1 MKIKGPILLSVSA
14 ILFLVAAYFPQNNGS
29 DKEAVLIRTLIRG
42 LEYMHYEP
50 ADINDDFANK
60 AYDIYLDNMDSGRRW
75 LTGNDVK
82 KLEALKTRIDDNI
95 KESQFD
101 FFDLSIELLDA
112 GVDKTQDYYREI
124 LAKPFNFDKAET
136 VEMDSDKREY
146 AKNDKALKDFW
157 RRSLKFE
164 TLTRFNSALEEQEKA
179 GEEKEIKTK
188 EELEKEARAKVLDL
202 YDKWYDRISK
212 LKREDRFSDFLN
224 SLTSVFDP
232 HTNYFKPIDKQNFDI
247 RFSGRLEGIGARLQT
262 DGDYTKV
269 VDIVIGGPAWKGKE
283 LQEND
288 IITKVA
294 QGDEEPLDVKGMVV
308 DDVVQYV
315 RGKKGT
321 EVRLTVKSVD
331 GTEKIV
337 SIVRDI
343 VYLEE
348 SYAKSLIL
356 DGPEGGEKIGYLY
369 LPSFYADFENKDG
382 RFCAPDVAKEL
393 EKLKEE
399 NVDGIILDLRDN
411 GGGSLRDVVKMSGF
425 FIEEGPI
432 VQIKSREKKAEV
444 LVDVDK
450 RVQYDGPLV
459 VMVNGFSASA
469 SEILAAAL
477 QDYSRAVIVGSNS
490 THGKGTVQRFIDL
503 DRTIRGYEE
512 YKPLGQLK
520 LTMQKYYRVNG
531 GSTQLRGVV
540 PDIILPDNFHYI
552 KTGEKQEKYP
562 MEWTEIDAVDYDQNV
577 MTITRDDLRVLA
589 DKSEERVK
597 ANPTFQKVLENAK
610 RFKKRRNESTYPLNL
625 PEYQNFVDTREVEA
639 KKYSGM
645 FKSVINGGVKN
656 LEVDVSS
663 YTGNEVTEARNKN
676 FIESV
681 SKDAYIK
688 ETLNIVHDI
697 IKQKKP

>member
-14 ILFLVAAYFPQNNGS
+14 ILVLVAAYLPQTDNSG
-29 DKEAVLIRTLIRG
+29 KESILVRTLMRG
-42 LEYMHYEP
+42 LEYMHYQP
-50 ADINDDFANK
+50 ADLNDEFATK
-60 AYDIYLDNMDSGRRW
+60 AYEIYLDNIDSGRRW
-75 LTGNDVK
+75 LTQKDVD
-82 KLEALKTRIDDNI
+82 KLEALKTQIDDNI
-95 KESQFD
+95 QDGELG
-101 FFDLSIELLDA
+101 FFDLSVDLLDA
-112 GVDKTQDYYREI
+112 GVTKTKAYYKEI
-124 LAKPFNFDKAET
+124 LAKPFDFSKEEA
-136 VEMDSDKREY
+136 VEMDSEKRKF
-146 AKNDKALKDFW
+146 AKNDKELKDFW
-157 RRSLKFE
+157 RRSLKYE
-164 TLTRFNSALEEQEKA
+164 TLTRYARALKDQEEA
-179 GEEKEIKTK
+179 GEEAEIKSN
-188 EELEKEARAKVLDL
+188 EELEAEARDKVMEL

-212 LKREDRFSDFLN
+212 LKREDRLSDFLN
-224 SLTSVFDP
+224 SLTSIFDP
-232 HTNYFKPIDKQNFDI
+232 HTNYLKPIDKQNFDI

-294 QGDEEPLDVKGMVV
+294 QGEEEPVDVKGMVV

-331 GTEKIV
+331 GTEKVI

-356 DGPEGGEKIGYLY
+356 DGPEEGERIGYLY

-399 NVDGIILDLRDN
+399 KVDGIILDLRNN
-411 GGGSLRDVVKMSGF
+411 GGGSLRDVVRMSGF

-432 VQIKSREKKAEV
+432 VQVKSRSKKAEV
-444 LVDVDK
+444 LVDVDD

-477 QDYSRAVIVGSNS
+477 QDYGRAVVVGSNS
-490 THGKGTVQRFIDL
+490 THGKGTVQRFVDL
-503 DRTIRGYEE
+503 DRTIRGYED
-512 YKPLGQLK
+512 YKPLGNLK
-520 LTMQKYYRVNG
+520 LTTQKFYRING

-562 MEWTEIDAVDYDQNV
+562 MKWSEIDAVNYNQNV
-577 MTITRDDLRVLA
+577 LRISRDDLRSLA
-589 DKSEERVK
+589 DNSANRVD
-597 ANPTFQKVLENAK
+597 ASPVFQKVLQNAK
-610 RFKKRRNESTYPLNL
+610 RFKKQRDQSEYPLGL
-625 PEYQNFVDTREVEA
+625 TSYQSFVENRSAEA
-639 KKYSGM
+639 KKYNGI
-645 FKSVINGGVKN
+645 FDNVINGGVKN
-656 LEVDVSS
+656 LEVDIPA
-663 YTGNEVTEARNKN
+663 YTGNETKEARNKD
-676 FIESV
+676 FIEDV

-688 ETLNIVHDI
+688 ETLNIIHDL
-697 IKQKKP
+697 IKQQ

>member
-42 LEYMHYEP
+42 LEYMHYDP

-75 LTGNDVK
+75 LTSNDVK

-95 KESQFD
+95 KEGQFD
-101 FFDLSIELLDA
+101 FFDLSVELLDA

-124 LAKPFNFDKAET
+124 LAKPFDFDKTEL

-146 AKNDKALKDFW
+146 AKNDKELKDFW

-164 TLTRFNSALEEQEKA
+164 TLTRFTSALEEQEKA

-382 RFCAPDVAKEL
+382 RFSAPDVAKEL

-520 LTMQKYYRVNG
+520 LTMQKYYRING

-562 MEWTEIDAVDYDQNV
+562 MEWTEIEAVNYDQNV

-625 PEYQNFVDTREVEA
+625 PEYQNFVDTREEEA
-639 KKYSGM
+639 KKYTGM

-656 LEVDVSS
+656 LKVDVSS

>member
-14 ILFLVAAYFPQNNGS
+14 ILFLVAAYFPQDNGS

-95 KESQFD
+95 KEGQFD
-101 FFDLSIELLDA
+101 FFDLSVELLDA

-146 AKNDKALKDFW
+146 AKNDKELKDFW

-321 EVRLTVKSVD
+321 EVRLTVKSID

-382 RFCAPDVAKEL
+382 RFSAPDVAKEL

-520 LTMQKYYRVNG
+520 LTMQKYYRING

-562 MEWTEIDAVDYDQNV
+562 MEWTEIEAVDYDQNV

-625 PEYQNFVDTREVEA
+625 PEYQSFVDTREDEA

-656 LEVDVSS
+656 LKVDVSA

>member
-14 ILFLVAAYFPQNNGS
+14 ILVLVAAYLPQTDNSG
-29 DKEAVLIRTLIRG
+29 KESILVRTLMRG
-42 LEYMHYEP
+42 LEYMHYQP
-50 ADINDDFANK
+50 ANLNDEFATK
-60 AYDIYLDNMDSGRRW
+60 AYEIYLDNIDSGRRW
-75 LTGNDVK
+75 LTQKDVD
-82 KLEALKTRIDDNI
+82 KLEALKTQIDDNI
-95 KESQFD
+95 QDGELG
-101 FFDLSIELLDA
+101 FFDLSVDLLDA
-112 GVDKTQDYYREI
+112 GVTKTKAYYKEI
-124 LAKPFNFDKAET
+124 LAKPFDFSKEEE
-136 VEMDSDKREY
+136 VEMDSEKREF
-146 AKNDKALKDFW
+146 AKNDKELKDFW
-157 RRSLKFE
+157 RRSLKYE
-164 TLTRFNSALEEQEKA
+164 TLTRYARALKDQEEA
-179 GEEKEIKTK
+179 GEETEIKSN
-188 EELEKEARAKVLDL
+188 EELEAEAREKVMEL

-212 LKREDRFSDFLN
+212 LKREDRLSDFLN
-224 SLTSVFDP
+224 SLTSIFDP
-232 HTNYFKPIDKQNFDI
+232 HTNYLKPIDKQNFDI

-331 GTEKIV
+331 GTEKVI

-356 DGPEGGEKIGYLY
+356 DGPEEGERIGYLY

-399 NVDGIILDLRDN
+399 KVDGVILDLRNN
-411 GGGSLRDVVKMSGF
+411 GGGSLRDVVRMSGF

-432 VQIKSREKKAEV
+432 VQVKSRSKKAEV
-444 LVDVDK
+444 LVDVDD

-477 QDYSRAVIVGSNS
+477 QDYGRAVVVGSNS
-490 THGKGTVQRFIDL
+490 THGKGTVQRFVDL
-503 DRTIRGYEE
+503 DRTIRGYED
-512 YKPLGQLK
+512 YKPLGNLK
-520 LTMQKYYRVNG
+520 LTTQKFYRING

-540 PDIILPDNFHYI
+540 PDIVLPDNFHYI

-562 MEWTEIDAVDYDQNV
+562 MKWSEIDAVNYNQNV
-577 MTITRDDLRVLA
+577 LRISRDDLRSLA
-589 DKSEERVK
+589 DNSANRVD
-597 ANPTFQKVLENAK
+597 ASPIFQKVLQNAK
-610 RFKKRRNESTYPLNL
+610 RFKKQRDQSEYPLSL
-625 PEYQNFVDTREVEA
+625 TSYQNFVENRSAEA
-639 KKYSGM
+639 KKYNGI
-645 FKSVINGGVKN
+645 FDNVINGGVKN
-656 LEVDVSS
+656 LEVDIPA
-663 YTGNEVTEARNKN
+663 YTGNETKEARNKD
-676 FIESV
+676 FIEDV

-688 ETLNIVHDI
+688 ETLNIIHDL
-697 IKQKKP
+697 IKQQ

>member
-14 ILFLVAAYFPQNNGS
+14 ILVLVAAYLPQTDSSG
-29 DKEAVLIRTLIRG
+29 KESILVRTLMRG
-42 LEYMHYEP
+42 LEYMHYQP
-50 ADINDDFANK
+50 ADLNDEFATK
-60 AYDIYLDNMDSGRRW
+60 AYEIYLDNIDSGRRW
-75 LTGNDVK
+75 LTQKDVD
-82 KLEALKTRIDDNI
+82 KLEALKTQIDDNI
-95 KESQFD
+95 QDGELA
-101 FFDLSIELLDA
+101 FFDLSVDLLDA
-112 GVDKTQDYYREI
+112 GVTKTKAYYKEI
-124 LAKPFNFDKAET
+124 LAKPFDFSKEEA
-136 VEMDSDKREY
+136 VEMDSEKRKF
-146 AKNDKALKDFW
+146 AKNDKELKDFW
-157 RRSLKFE
+157 RRSLKYE
-164 TLTRFNSALEEQEKA
+164 TLTRYARALKDQEEA
-179 GEEKEIKTK
+179 GEEAEIKSE
-188 EELEKEARAKVLDL
+188 EELEAEAREKVMEL
-202 YDKWYDRISK
+202 YDKWYDRINK
-212 LKREDRFSDFLN
+212 LKREDRLSDFLN
-224 SLTSVFDP
+224 SLTSIFDP
-232 HTNYFKPIDKQNFDI
+232 HTNYLKPIDKQNFDI

-294 QGDEEPLDVKGMVV
+294 QGEEEPIDVKGMVV

-331 GTEKIV
+331 GTEKVI

-356 DGPEGGEKIGYLY
+356 DRPEEGERIGYLY

-399 NVDGIILDLRDN
+399 KVDGIILDLRNN
-411 GGGSLRDVVKMSGF
+411 GGGSLRDVVRMSGF

-432 VQIKSREKKAEV
+432 VQVKSRSKKAEV
-444 LVDVDK
+444 LVDVDD

-477 QDYSRAVIVGSNS
+477 QDYGRAVVVGSNS
-490 THGKGTVQRFIDL
+490 THGKGTVQRFVDL
-503 DRTIRGYEE
+503 DRTIRGYED
-512 YKPLGQLK
+512 YKPLGNLK
-520 LTMQKYYRVNG
+520 LTTQKFYRING

-562 MEWTEIDAVDYDQNV
+562 MKWSEIDAVNYNQNV
-577 MTITRDDLRVLA
+577 LRISRDDLRSLA
-589 DKSEERVK
+589 DNSANRVD
-597 ANPTFQKVLENAK
+597 ASPVFQKVLQNAK
-610 RFKKRRNESTYPLNL
+610 RFKKQRDQSEYPLGL
-625 PEYQNFVDTREVEA
+625 TSYQNFVENRSAEA
-639 KKYSGM
+639 KKYNGI
-645 FKSVINGGVKN
+645 FDNIINGGVKN
-656 LEVDVSS
+656 LEVDIPA
-663 YTGNEVTEARNKN
+663 YTGNETKEARNKD
-676 FIESV
+676 FIEDV

-688 ETLNIVHDI
+688 ETLNIIHDL
-697 IKQKKP
+697 IKQQ

>member
-14 ILFLVAAYFPQNNGS
+14 ILVLVAAYLPQTDSSG
-29 DKEAVLIRTLIRG
+29 KESILVRTLMRG
-42 LEYMHYEP
+42 LEYMHYQP
-50 ADINDDFANK
+50 ADLNDEFATK
-60 AYDIYLDNMDSGRRW
+60 AYEIYLDNIDSGRRW
-75 LTGNDVK
+75 LTQKDVD
-82 KLEALKTRIDDNI
+82 KLEALKTQIDDNI
-95 KESQFD
+95 QDGELA
-101 FFDLSIELLDA
+101 FFDLSVDLLDA
-112 GVDKTQDYYREI
+112 GVTKTKAYYKEI
-124 LAKPFNFDKAET
+124 LAKPFDFSKGEA
-136 VEMDSDKREY
+136 VEMDSEKRAF
-146 AKNDKALKDFW
+146 AKNDKELKDFW
-157 RRSLKFE
+157 RRSLKYE
-164 TLTRFNSALEEQEKA
+164 TLTRYARALKDQEEA
-179 GEEKEIKTK
+179 GEEAEIKSE
-188 EELEKEARAKVLDL
+188 EELEAEAREKVLEL

-212 LKREDRFSDFLN
+212 LKREDRLSDFLN
-224 SLTSVFDP
+224 SLTSIFDP
-232 HTNYFKPIDKQNFDI
+232 HTNYLKPIDKQNFDI

-331 GTEKIV
+331 GTEKVI

-356 DGPEGGEKIGYLY
+356 DGPEEGERIGYLY

-399 NVDGIILDLRDN
+399 KVDGIILDLRNN
-411 GGGSLRDVVKMSGF
+411 GGGSLRDVVRMSGF

-432 VQIKSREKKAEV
+432 VQVKSRSKKAEV
-444 LVDVDK
+444 LVDVDD

-477 QDYSRAVIVGSNS
+477 QDYGRAVVVGSNS
-490 THGKGTVQRFIDL
+490 THGKGTVQRFVDL
-503 DRTIRGYEE
+503 DRTIRGYED
-512 YKPLGQLK
+512 YKPLGNLK
-520 LTMQKYYRVNG
+520 LTTQKFYRING

-540 PDIILPDNFHYI
+540 PDIVLPDNFHYI

-562 MEWTEIDAVDYDQNV
+562 MKWSEIDPVSYNQNV
-577 MTITRDDLRVLA
+577 LRISREDLRSLA
-589 DKSEERVK
+589 DNSANRVD
-597 ANPTFQKVLENAK
+597 ASPVFQKVLQNAK
-610 RFKKRRNESTYPLNL
+610 RFKKQRDESEYPLSL
-625 PEYQNFVDTREVEA
+625 TAYQSFVENRSAEA
-639 KKYSGM
+639 KKYNGI
-645 FKSVINGGVKN
+645 FDNVINGGVKN
-656 LEVDVSS
+656 LQVDIPA
-663 YTGNEVTEARNKN
+663 YTGNETKEARNKD
-676 FIESV
+676 FIEDV

-688 ETLNIVHDI
+688 ETLNIMHDL
-697 IKQKKP
+697 IKQQ

>member
-14 ILFLVAAYFPQNNGS
+14 ILFLVAAYFPQDNGS

-50 ADINDDFANK
+50 ADINDEFANK

-75 LTGNDVK
+75 LTANDVK
-82 KLEALKTRIDDNI
+82 KLEGLKTQIDDNI
-95 KESQFD
+95 QEGKFD
-101 FFDLSIELLDA
+101 FFDLSIELLNA
-112 GVDKTQDYYREI
+112 GVDKTQDYYQEI
-124 LAKPFNFDKAET
+124 LAKPFNFDKAEL
-136 VEMDSDKREY
+136 VEMDSDKRDY
-146 AKNDKALKDFW
+146 AKNDKELKDFW

-164 TLTRFNSALEEQEKA
+164 TLTRYTSALEKQEEA

-224 SLTSVFDP
+224 SMTSVFDP

-269 VDIVIGGPAWKGKE
+269 VDIVIGGPAWKGKD

-331 GTEKIV
+331 GTEKII

-356 DGPEGGEKIGYLY
+356 DGPEDGEKIGYLY

-393 EKLKEE
+393 DKLKEE

-459 VMVNGFSASA
+459 VMVNSFSASA

-512 YKPLGQLK
+512 YKPLGQVK
-520 LTMQKYYRVNG
+520 LTMQKYYRING

-562 MEWTEIDAVDYDQNV
+562 MEWTEIDAVSYDQNV
-577 MTITRDDLRVLA
+577 MSITRDDLRTLA
-589 DKSEERVK
+589 DKSEIRVK

-610 RFKKRRNESTYPLNL
+610 RFKKRRDESEYPLKLEN
-625 PEYQNFVDTREVEA
+625 YQNFVDTREAEA
-639 KKYSGM
+639 KKYNGM

-656 LEVDVSS
+656 LKVDVSS
-663 YTGNEVTEARNKN
+663 YAGNEVTEARNTN

-681 SKDAYIK
+681 AKDAYIK

>member
-14 ILFLVAAYFPQNNGS
+14 VLFLVAAYFPQNNGS

-42 LEYMHYEP
+42 LEYMHYDP
-50 ADINDDFANK
+50 ADINDEFANK
-60 AYDIYLDNMDSGRRW
+60 AYDIYLDNIDSGRRW
-75 LTGNDVK
+75 LTAKDVQ

-95 KESQFD
+95 NEGQFD
-101 FFDLSIELLDA
+101 FFDLSVELLDA
-112 GVDKTQDYYREI
+112 GVDKTQKYYREI
-124 LAKPFNFDKAET
+124 LAKPFNFDIAET
-136 VEMDSDKREY
+136 VEMDSDKRAY
-146 AKNDKALKDFW
+146 AQNDKELKDFW

-202 YDKWYDRISK
+202 YDKWYDRIGK

-321 EVRLTVKSVD
+321 EVRLTVKSID

-382 RFCAPDVAKEL
+382 RFSAPDVAEEL
-393 EKLKEE
+393 DKLKEE

-512 YKPLGQLK
+512 YKPLGQMK
-520 LTMQKYYRVNG
+520 LTMQKYYRING

-562 MEWTEIDAVDYDQNV
+562 MEWTEIEAVNYDQNV
-577 MTITRDDLRVLA
+577 LTFTRDDLRVLA
-589 DKSEERVK
+589 DQSEERVK

-610 RFKKRRNESTYPLNL
+610 RFKKRRSESTYPLNL
-625 PEYQNFVDTREVEA
+625 LEYQSFVETREEEA

-656 LEVDVSS
+656 LAVDVSA
-663 YTGNEVTEARNKN
+663 YTVNEATEVRNKN

-681 SKDAYIK
+681 AKDAYIK

-697 IKQKKP
+697 IKLKKP

>member
-14 ILFLVAAYFPQNNGS
+14 ILIVVAAFLPQADNAG
-29 DKEAVLIRTLIRG
+29 KESILVRTLIRG
-42 LEYMHYEP
+42 LEYMHYQP
-50 ADINDDFANK
+50 AELNDEFAEK
-60 AYDIYLDNMDSGRRW
+60 AYDIYLDNIDRGRRW
-75 LTGNDVK
+75 LTQEDVD
-82 KLEALKTRIDDNI
+82 KLQALKMEIDNDI
-95 KESQFD
+95 QEGELD
-101 FFDLSIELLDA
+101 FFNLSVELLDA
-112 GVDKTQDYYREI
+112 GIKKTQTYYREI
-124 LAKPFNFDKAET
+124 LAKPFDFSKEES
-136 VEMDSDKREY
+136 VEMDSEKRAF
-146 AKNDKALKDFW
+146 AKDDAPLKDFW
-157 RRSLKFE
+157 RKSLKYE
-164 TLTRFNSALEEQEKA
+164 TLTRYARALEEQENA
-179 GEEKEIKTK
+179 GEEIEIKSK
-188 EELEKEARAKVLDL
+188 EELEKEAREKVLEL
-202 YDKWYDRISK
+202 YDKWYDRIAK
-212 LKREDRFSDFLN
+212 LKREDRLSDFLN

-232 HTNYFKPIDKQNFDI
+232 HTNYLKPIDKQNFDI
-247 RFSGRLEGIGARLQT
+247 LFSGRLEGIGARLQT

-331 GTEKIV
+331 GTEKVI
-337 SIVRDI
+337 SIIRDI

-348 SYAKSLIL
+348 KYAKSLIL
-356 DGPEGGEKIGYLY
+356 DGPAEGERIGYIS
-369 LPSFYADFENKDG
+369 LPSFYADFENNDG

-399 NVDGIILDLRDN
+399 NVDGIILDLRNN

-432 VQIKSREKKAEV
+432 VQVKSRAKKAEV
-444 LVDVDK
+444 LVDVDD

-477 QDYSRAVIVGSNS
+477 QDYGRAVVVGSNS
-490 THGKGTVQRFIDL
+490 THGKGTVQRFVDL
-503 DRTIRGYEE
+503 DRTIRGYED

-520 LTMQKYYRVNG
+520 LTTQKFYRING

-540 PDIILPDNFHYI
+540 PDIILPDNLHYI

-562 MEWTEIDAVDYDQNV
+562 MKWSEIPSVSYNQSV
-577 MTITRDDLRVLA
+577 LRISRDEIRELA
-589 DKSEERVK
+589 DKS
-597 ANPTFQKVLENAK
+597 ANRIEASPTFQKVLANAK
-610 RFKKRRNESTYPLNL
+610 RFKRQRDQSSYPLSL
-625 PEYQNFVDTREVEA
+625 QSYQSFVDTRNAEA
-639 KKYSGM
+639 KKYSGI
-645 FKSVINGGVKN
+645 FDNVINGGVKN
-656 LEVDVSS
+656 LKADAFVYKGDE
-663 YTGNEVTEARNKN
+663 TKEARNKD
-676 FIESV
+676 FIEDV

-688 ETLNIVHDI
+688 ETLHIIHDLI
-697 IKQKKP
+697 QQQ

>member
-14 ILFLVAAYFPQNNGS
+14 ILVLVAAYLPQTDSSG
-29 DKEAVLIRTLIRG
+29 KEAILVRTLMRG
-42 LEYMHYEP
+42 LEYMQYQP
-50 ADINDDFANK
+50 ADLNDEFASK
-60 AYDIYLDNMDSGRRW
+60 AYEIYLDNIDSGRRW
-75 LTGNDVK
+75 LTQKDVD
-82 KLEALKTRIDDNI
+82 KLEALKTQIDDNI
-95 KESQFD
+95 QDGELA
-101 FFDLSIELLDA
+101 FFDLSVDLLDA
-112 GVDKTQDYYREI
+112 GVTKTKAYYKEI
-124 LAKPFNFDKAET
+124 LAKPFDFSKEEQ
-136 VEMDSDKREY
+136 VEMDSEKRAF
-146 AKNDKALKDFW
+146 AKNDKELKDFW
-157 RRSLKFE
+157 RRSLKYE
-164 TLTRFNSALEEQEKA
+164 TLTRYARALKDQEEA
-179 GEEKEIKTK
+179 GEEKEIKPN
-188 EELEKEARAKVLDL
+188 EELEAEAREKVMEL
-202 YDKWYDRISK
+202 YDKWYDRIGK
-212 LKREDRFSDFLN
+212 LKREDRLSDFLN
-224 SLTSVFDP
+224 SLTSIFDP
-232 HTNYFKPIDKQNFDI
+232 HTNYLKPIDKQNFDI

-294 QGDEEPLDVKGMVV
+294 QGDEEPIDVKGMVV

-331 GTEKIV
+331 GSEKVI

-356 DGPEGGEKIGYLY
+356 DGPEDGERIGYLY

-399 NVDGIILDLRDN
+399 KVDGIILDLRNN
-411 GGGSLRDVVKMSGF
+411 GGGSLRDVVRMSGF

-432 VQIKSREKKAEV
+432 VQVKSRSKKAEV
-444 LVDVDK
+444 LVDVDNK
-450 RVQYDGPLV
+450 VQYDGPMV

-477 QDYSRAVIVGSNS
+477 QDYGRAVVVGSNS
-490 THGKGTVQRFIDL
+490 THGKGTVQRFVDL
-503 DRTIRGYEE
+503 DRTIRGYED
-512 YKPLGQLK
+512 YKPLGNLK
-520 LTMQKYYRVNG
+520 LTTQKFYRVNG

-540 PDIILPDNFHYI
+540 PDIVLPDNFHYI

-562 MEWTEIDAVDYDQNV
+562 MKWSEIDPVSYNQNV
-577 MTITRDDLRVLA
+577 LRISRDDLRSLA
-589 DKSEERVK
+589 DKSANRVD
-597 ANPTFQKVLENAK
+597 ASPTFQKVLQNAK
-610 RFKKRRNESTYPLNL
+610 RFKKQRDQSEYPLGL
-625 PEYQNFVDTREVEA
+625 SSYQSFVENRTAEA
-639 KKYSGM
+639 KK
-645 FKSVINGGVKN
+645 FTDIFDNVINGGVKN
-656 LEVDVSS
+656 LEVDIPA
-663 YTGNEVTEARNKN
+663 YKGNETKEARNKD
-676 FIESV
+676 FIEDV

-688 ETLNIVHDI
+688 ETLNIIHDL
-697 IKQKKP
+697 IKQQ

>member
-1 MKIKGPILLSVSA
+1 MV
-14 ILFLVAAYFPQNNGS
+14 
-29 DKEAVLIRTLIRG
+29 RTLMRG
-42 LEYMHYEP
+42 LEYMHYQP
-50 ADINDDFANK
+50 ADLNDEFATK
-60 AYDIYLDNMDSGRRW
+60 AYEIYLDNIDSGRRW
-75 LTGNDVK
+75 LTQKDVD
-82 KLEALKTRIDDNI
+82 KLEALKTQIDDNI
-95 KESQFD
+95 QDGELA
-101 FFDLSIELLDA
+101 FFDLSVDLLDA
-112 GVDKTQDYYREI
+112 GVTKTKAYYKEI
-124 LAKPFNFDKAET
+124 LAKPFDFSKEEA
-136 VEMDSDKREY
+136 VEMDSEKRKF
-146 AKNDKALKDFW
+146 AKNDKELKDFW
-157 RRSLKFE
+157 RRSLKYE
-164 TLTRFNSALEEQEKA
+164 TLTRYARALKDQEEA
-179 GEEKEIKTK
+179 GEEAEIKSE
-188 EELEKEARAKVLDL
+188 EELEAEAREKVMEL
-202 YDKWYDRISK
+202 YDKWYDRINK
-212 LKREDRFSDFLN
+212 LKREDRLSDFLN
-224 SLTSVFDP
+224 SLTSIFDP
-232 HTNYFKPIDKQNFDI
+232 HTNYLKPIDKQNFDI

-294 QGDEEPLDVKGMVV
+294 QGEEEPIDVKGMVV

-331 GTEKIV
+331 GTEKVI

-356 DGPEGGEKIGYLY
+356 DGPEEGERIGYLY

-399 NVDGIILDLRDN
+399 KVDGIILDLRNN
-411 GGGSLRDVVKMSGF
+411 GGGSLRDVVRMSGF

-432 VQIKSREKKAEV
+432 VQVKSRSKKAEV
-444 LVDVDK
+444 LVDVDD

-477 QDYSRAVIVGSNS
+477 QDYGRAVVVGSNS
-490 THGKGTVQRFIDL
+490 THGKGTVQRFVDL
-503 DRTIRGYEE
+503 DRTIRGYED
-512 YKPLGQLK
+512 YKPLGNLK
-520 LTMQKYYRVNG
+520 LTTQKFYRING

-562 MEWTEIDAVDYDQNV
+562 MKWSEIDAVNYNQNV
-577 MTITRDDLRVLA
+577 LRISRDDLRSLA
-589 DKSEERVK
+589 DNSANRVD
-597 ANPTFQKVLENAK
+597 ASPVFQKVLQNAK
-610 RFKKRRNESTYPLNL
+610 RFKKQRDQSEYPLGL
-625 PEYQNFVDTREVEA
+625 TSYQNFVENRSAEA
-639 KKYSGM
+639 KKYNGI
-645 FKSVINGGVKN
+645 FDNIINGGVKN
-656 LEVDVSS
+656 LEVDIPA
-663 YTGNEVTEARNKN
+663 YTGNETKEARNKD
-676 FIESV
+676 FIEDV

-688 ETLNIVHDI
+688 ETLNIIHDL
-697 IKQKKP
+697 IKQQ